1 MVAAQ
6 AAPGIV
12 SPVTE
17 VISALKSN
25 RRSLPYGPAGRADA
39 SEFAIPLSRF
49 TTLVQQATLPDL
61 ERDQRARPGLAGRA
75 RGEALKVVEH
85 EQADRR
91 RQIALLA
98 VRVNFANQLGQ
109 RYAELLGNLLHACPK
124 RLFETDAGLVAADH
138 DRALHD
144 R

>member
-17 VISALKSN
+17 VISALKSS

-61 ERDQRARPGLAGRA
+61 SVISARPGLAARA

-109 RYAELLGNLLHACPK
+109 RHAELLRNLLHACPK
-124 RLFETDAGLVAADH
+124 WLFETDAGLVAADH

>member
-1 MVAAQ
+1 MGRAQ
-6 AAPGIV
+6 ARPFSLLRLRASLP
-12 SPVTE
+12 SFNRRLCKTLR
-17 VISALKSN
+17 VIS
-25 RRSLPYGPAGRADA
+25 P
-39 SEFAIPLSRF
+39 
-49 TTLVQQATLPDL
+49 
-61 ERDQRARPGLAGRA
+61 RPGLASRA
-75 RGEALKVVEH
+75 RGEALEVVEH

-109 RYAELLGNLLHACPK
+109 RHAELPGNLLHACPK

-138 DRALHD
+138 DRALYN

>member
-17 VISALKSN
+17 VISALKSC

-61 ERDQRARPGLAGRA
+61 SGGTGAGR
-75 RGEALKVVEH
+75 RGCLGVDNNVGLRAVDHV
-85 EQADRR
+85 DRR
-91 RQIALLA
+91 PFCFRQSRICSMPCSRGRLATIA
-98 VRVNFANQLGQ
+98 
-109 RYAELLGNLLHACPK
+109 AEA
-124 RLFETDAGLVAADH
+124 VAAFL
-138 DRALHD
+138 RK
-144 R
+144 